1 MWFTKVSLNN
11 PVFATMV
18 MLAFVVLGLFSLQ
31 RLQVDQFPNV
41 DFPVV
46 VVTAEYPGAAP
57 PIVESEV
64 TKKIE
69 EAVNSVAGINALYSR
84 SYEGMSVVII
94 EFQLHIEGR
103 KAADDVREKI
113 GQVRP
118 LLRDEVKE
126 PRVLRFD
133 PASRPIWSVAVLP
146 DTAPPQGVS
155 APPGGNAAG
164 EAAQRGGPNAAGP
177 SQGVSAPSGGSAAGE
192 VAQRGGTNAAGPPQG
207 VSAPSGGSAAGEAA
221 QRGGTLSHVDLT
233 NWADQVLKKRLENVR
248 GVGAVTLVGGAKRE
262 LNIYLQPQA
271 MEALGVTPS
280 QVMAAVSGE
289 NQDQPLGSVRTRGQD
304 LTVQLEGRME
314 RPEDFGRIIVARRGA
329 TATSSGTPIY
339 LDQVAT
345 VHDGAQEL
353 DTIALRNDQR
363 TLLLSVQKAQ
373 DENTIQVVDG
383 LNATLKAL
391 RAELPAGIRLEPVV
405 DASRPI
411 RVAVTNVRQT
421 LIEGAVLT
429 VLIVFLFLN
438 SWRSTVITG
447 LTLPI
452 SIIGT
457 FFFMQLLGFTINMIT
472 LMALSLCVGLLID
485 DAIVV
490 RENIVRHAHMGKAP
504 YPAALDGT
512 REIGLAVLATTLSI
526 VAVFLPIGFMQ
537 GIIGKFFHEFGL
549 TIVAAVL
556 ISMFVS
562 FTLDPML
569 SSVWHDPSAHG
580 AQGGPRTLYDKT
592 LGRVTGWFDR
602 ATERLAEGYQ
612 RLLGWSLAHKLTT
625 LAISAAIFVLSVV
638 MVPLLGTEFVPK
650 ADFSETNVA
659 FYTPQGSSL
668 EATEAKALQVDQILR
683 SYPEVKYTV
692 TTINT
697 GSALGK
703 TNAGVY
709 VRLVDRHQRQR
720 GADVLTADMR
730 ERLRSVPG
738 ITVTQAGMLEPVGG
752 QKQIEFSLEG
762 ADQAELE
769 RLAGPLMERLRTIP
783 GLVDLDSSSKPDK
796 PTVQITVKREAAS
809 ELGLST
815 AQIAAPLRTLVA
827 GNTVGNWR
835 APDDQTYDVIV
846 RLSPDARTTLQDLQR
861 LPLAT
866 GQNADG
872 TPRVVR
878 LNQVATL
885 TESTG
890 TNQINRRAMV
900 REIQITANV
909 QGRTT
914 GEVSAE
920 IRRALDGIAF
930 PPGYGFTFGGATKN
944 MQESFAYALQALA
957 MAIIFIYMILASQ
970 FKSFLQPLALMT
982 SLPLTLIGVVLALL
996 MFRSTLSMFSIIG
1009 VVMLMGLVTKNAI
1022 LLVDFAIRAR
1032 EEFID
1037 DTGRTVPGLPRAEA
1051 LLLAARV
1058 RLRPILMTTL
1068 AMIFGMVPLA
1078 FALSEGSEQR
1088 APMGQAVIGGVIT
1101 SSLLTLVVV
1110 PVVYC
1115 YMDDLAR
1122 WARARMGRGQPAPV
1136 PPKIK
1141 GLS

>member
-46 VVTAEYPGAAP
+46 VITAEYPGAAP
-57 PIVESEV
+57 AIVESEV
-64 TKKIE
+64 TKKLE
-69 EAVNSVAGINALYSR
+69 EAVNAIAGINALYSR

-94 EFQLHIEGR
+94 EFQLHIDGR

-133 PASRPIWSVAVLP
+133 PASRAIWSLAVLP
-146 DTAPPQGVS
+146 
-155 APPGGNAAG
+155 
-164 EAAQRGGPNAAGP
+164 EAAEGRP
-177 SQGVSAPSGGSAAGE
+177 APSAIE
-192 VAQRGGTNAAGPPQG
+192 
-207 VSAPSGGSAAGEAA
+207 
-221 QRGGTLSHVDLT
+221 LT

-248 GVGAVTLVGGAKRE
+248 GVGAVNLVGGTKRE
-262 LNIYLQPQA
+262 LHIYLQPQA
-271 MEALGVTPS
+271 MEALGVTPE
-280 QVMAAVSGE
+280 QVMAAVRGD
-289 NQDQPLGSVRTRGQD
+289 NQDQPLGPVRTRAQE
-304 LTVQLEGRME
+304 LTVQLAGRME
-314 RPEDFGRIIVARRGA
+314 RPEDFKRIIVARRGA
-329 TATSSGTPIY
+329 AAPGQSGGGAPVY
-339 LDQVAT
+339 LEQVAS

-353 DTIALRNDQR
+353 ESIALYDDQR
-363 TLLLSVQKAQ
+363 TLVLSVQKAQ

-383 LNATLKAL
+383 LNDAVQAL
-391 RAELPAGIRLEPVV
+391 RAELPPGVRLAPVT

-421 LIEGAVLT
+421 LIEGAALT

-457 FFFMQLLGFTINMIT
+457 FFFMQLFGFTVNMIT

-490 RENIVRHAHMGKAP
+490 RENIVRHAQMGKAP
-504 YPAALDGT
+504 YPAAMEGT
-512 REIGLAVLATTLSI
+512 QEIGLAVLATTLSI

-569 SSVWHDPSAHG
+569 SSVWHDPAVHG
-580 AQGGPRTLYDKT
+580 HERTNSLYDRTNQKRTLYERT
-592 LGRVTGWFDR
+592 LGRVTAWFDR
-602 ATERLAEGYQ
+602 ATDRLAEGYQ
-612 RLLGWSLAHKLTT
+612 RILRWALAHRLAT
-625 LAISAAIFVLSVV
+625 LAIAAAVFVLSVF
-638 MVPLLGTEFVPK
+638 MVRLLGTEFVPK
-650 ADFSETNVA
+650 ADFSETTIA

-668 EATEAKALQVDQILR
+668 EATEAKARQVVEVIR
-683 SYPEVKYTV
+683 GYPEVRYTL
-692 TTINT
+692 TTLNT
-697 GSALGK
+697 GSAQGK
-703 TNAGVY
+703 TNASIY
-709 VRLVDRHQRQR
+709 VRLTDRHQRR
-720 GADVLTADMR
+720 LGAEQLAAELR
-730 ERLRSVPG
+730 ERLRAVPG
-738 ITVTQAGMLEPVGG
+738 ITVTQAGLLEPVGG
-752 QKQIEFSLEG
+752 QKQIEFSLQG

-769 RLAGPLMERLRTIP
+769 RLARPLMERLRAIP
-783 GLVDLDSSSKPDK
+783 GLVDLDSSSKPGK
-796 PTVQITVKREAAS
+796 PTIDVTVRRDAAS
-809 ELGLST
+809 ELGLSA
-815 AQIAAPLRTLVA
+815 AQIATPLRTLVA
-827 GNTVGNWR
+827 GTTVGNWR

-846 RLSPDARTTLQDLQR
+846 RLAPEARTTLADLER
-861 LPLAT
+861 LPLTA
-866 GQNADG
+866 GLNADG
-872 TPRVVR
+872 TPRIVR
-878 LNQVATL
+878 LNQVAEL
-885 TESTG
+885 AEATG
-890 TNQINRRAMV
+890 TNQINRRAML

-914 GEVSAE
+914 GEVSGD
-920 IRRALDGIAF
+920 IRAALGELAF
-930 PPGYGFTFGGATKN
+930 PPGYGYTFGGATKN

-970 FKSFLQPLALMT
+970 FRSFSQPLALMT

-996 MFRSTLSMFSIIG
+996 LFGSSMSMFSIIG
-1009 VVMLMGLVTKNAI
+1009 IVMLMGLVTKNAI

-1032 EEFID
+1032 E
-1037 DTGRTVPGLPRAEA
+1037 GRVGETRGDGGHSAPLPREQA
-1051 LLLAARV
+1051 LLAAARV

-1068 AMIFGMVPLA
+1068 AMVFGMVPLA
-1078 FALSEGSEQR
+1078 FAVSEGAEQR

-1115 YMDDLAR
+1115 YLDDLAGWLKR
-1122 WARARMGRGQPAPV
+1122 RFARKPV
-1136 PPKIK
+1136 DKI
-1141 GLS
+1141 